1 MQFISF
7 GVIFKRIKA
16 IGPFLRDKNVPLR
29 KKVLVVFGIIY
40 LFLPVDLIP
49 PVLFP
54 IGFIDDFILW
64 LYILIHLR
72 DELDSYWLG
81 DREEDLSKKFRK
93 DDIIDE
99 TDYDVYEEEKND

>member
-7 GVIFKRIKA
+7 GAIFKRIKA

>member
-81 DREEDLSKKFRK
+81 DREEDLSKNFRK